1 MENKGSCKV
10 CVTGGAGYIG
20 SFLVQLLLQNGYIVH
35 ATLRNLGDESKVGLL
50 KSFPFAEERL
60 HLFKADIYNPEEFE
74 EAIQGCV
81 YVFHVATPLF
91 HTTGYKEIADACI
104 PSGTVKRLIY
114 TASVSAASP
123 LKEDGSG
130 YKTIIDKSCWTP
142 LHLDVPYT
150 NYFLKVCIRNLKM
163 FLRYLW
169 TTQEAKTKS
178 EQEALK
184 IGEDTAN
191 KLEVVTLCCGLM
203 GGGIVRSGS
212 PSVFVSQISN
222 DMMQYQ
228 PLRYLEELLGKVPI
242 VHIDDVCQAH
252 IFCAETPSVNGRF
265 LCASSFV
272 SSAEMAKH
280 YQRSYPQLKQEYLE
294 ERGIE
299 IKWGSRK
306 IEDKGFAYK
315 YSTEMILDDCLECAK
330 RSGIV

>member
-20 SFLVQLLLQNGYIVH
+20 SFLVQLLLQNGYTVH
-35 ATLRNLGDESKVGLL
+35 ATLRNLGDESK
-50 KSFPFAEERL
+50 
-60 HLFKADIYNPEEFE
+60 YNNT
-74 EAIQGCV
+74 ID
-81 YVFHVATPLF
+81 ATINAL
-91 HTTGYKEIADACI
+91 KEIADACI
-104 PSGTVKRLIY
+104 RSGTVKRLIY
-114 TASVSAASP
+114 TASVASASP

-130 YKTIIDKSCWTP
+130 YKTIIDESYWTP
-142 LHLDVPYT
+142 LHLDVPYR
-150 NYFLKVCIRNLKM
+150 NCFLKE
-163 FLRYLW
+163 YS
-169 TTQEAKTKS
+169 EAKTKS

-191 KLEVVTLCCGLM
+191 ELEVVMLCCGLV

-228 PLRYLEELLGKVPI
+228 SLRYLEELLGKVPI
-242 VHIDDVCQAH
+242 VHDVCRAH

-265 LCASSFV
+265 LCTSSFV

-280 YQRSYPQLKQEYLE
+280 YQKSYPQLKQEYLE

-306 IEDKGFAYK
+306 LEDKGFAYN
-315 YSTEMILDDCLECAK
+315 YSTEMILDDCLDCAK

>member
-1 MENKGSCKV
+1 MEHKGSCKV

-20 SFLVQLLLQNGYIVH
+20 SSLVQLLLQNGYTVH

-60 HLFKADIYNPEEFE
+60 HLFKADIYKPEEFK

-91 HTTGYKEIADACI
+91 HTTGYKYNTTIDATINALKEIADACI
-104 PSGTVKRLIY
+104 RSGTVKRLIY
-114 TASVSAASP
+114 TAS
-123 LKEDGSG
+123 D
-130 YKTIIDKSCWTP
+130 
-142 LHLDVPYT
+142 YT
-150 NYFLKVCIRNLKM
+150 
-163 FLRYLW
+163 
-169 TTQEAKTKS
+169 EAKTKS

-184 IGEDTAN
+184 IGEN
-191 KLEVVTLCCGLM
+191 KSNELEVVTLCCGLV
-203 GGGIVRSGS
+203 GGGILRSGS
-212 PSVFVSQISN
+212 PSVFISQISS

-242 VHIDDVCQAH
+242 VHIDDVCRAH

-272 SSAEMAKH
+272 STGEMAKY
-280 YQRSYPQLKQEYLE
+280 YQKSFPQLKQEYLE

-306 IEDKGFAYK
+306 LEDKGFAYK
-315 YSTEMILDDCLECAK
+315 YSTEMILDDCLECGK